1 MKYYFALPYNY
12 GDGVAT
18 NQRKA
23 FQWFLISSRNG
34 DDDTQYEIGDRYYT
48 GEGVKKNKT
57 VAQFWF
63 E

>member
-1 MKYYFALPYNY
+1 M
-12 GDGVAT
+12 
-18 NQRKA
+18 
-23 FQWFLISSRNG
+23 SSRNG

-63 E
+63 EQSAKQGNKSAMCALRRYLQ